1 MRHDEIVCREFVEI
15 ATEYLDGA
23 LPEADLEVVE
33 EHLVICSSCRAY
45 LGQIEATA
53 AAVGSTAHDT
63 PTEETVR
70 ALVGAFAVR
79 TRNGGAR

>member
-1 MRHDEIVCREFVEI
+1 MRHDEIVCREFVEL

-23 LPEADLEVVE
+23 LPEADLELVE
-33 EHLVICSSCRAY
+33 EHLVTCSSCRAY

-53 AAVGSTAHDT
+53 AAVRSTAHDA
-63 PTEETVR
+63 PAEDAVH
-70 ALVGAFAVR
+70 ALVGAFTAR